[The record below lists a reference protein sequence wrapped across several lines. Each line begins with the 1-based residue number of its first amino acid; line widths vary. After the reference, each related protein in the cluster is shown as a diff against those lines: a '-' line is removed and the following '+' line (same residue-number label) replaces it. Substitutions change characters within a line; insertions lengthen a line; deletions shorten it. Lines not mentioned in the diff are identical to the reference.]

1 MLSCD
6 SLLPGLEL
14 IICLLPTASSYELC
28 LVVVCGGC
36 FYFWILFCFR
46 FVCVC
51 VVFPPILLVFPKF
64 IMIKETMKVR
74 HLFSSLEVQPALG
87 LFFKTSITWECL

>member
-36 FYFWILFCFR
+36 FYFWILFCFC

-51 VVFPPILLVFPKF
+51 FFSPHFVSISKVYHDQRSHEGKASVFL
-64 IMIKETMKVR
+64 T
-74 HLFSSLEVQPALG
+74 
-87 LFFKTSITWECL
+87 